1 MPTIKPIETVYK
13 GYRFRS
19 RLEARWAVFF
29 DSFGMA
35 YQYEM
40 EGFKLENGTGYL
52 PDFWLPKVN
61 LLLGADTRDIYFEV
75 KPKTDLEKTA
85 VEKVVTFSG
94 NIKGSIILCF
104 GDPWID
110 TRVCYITGNPN
121 DTYFVSDC
129 KFAAWQDG
137 ETVIHGI
144 AIEKVLKELLG
155 SNDVYKEVTQ
165 EKEVINA
172 YQTARSTRFEYNGK

>member
-1 MPTIKPIETVYK
+1 MIKPIETVYK

-19 RLEARWAVFF
+19 RLEARWAVFL
-29 DSFGMA
+29 DKFGIT

-40 EGFKLENGTGYL
+40 EGFKLENGMGYL

-61 LLLGADTRDIYFEV
+61 LLLGEYPRDIYFEV
-75 KPKTDLEKTA
+75 KPKTDLEKWVT
-85 VEKVVTFSG
+85 EKIVTFSG
-94 NIKGSIILCF
+94 GVKDGIIVCF

-110 TRVCYITGNPN
+110 TRVCYIVGNPN
-121 DTYFVSDC
+121 GTFFASDC
-129 KFAAWQDG
+129 KFAIWKKG
-137 ETVIHGI
+137 ETVIRGI
-144 AIEKVLKELLG
+144 ALEEIVKTILG

-172 YQTARSTRFEYNGK
+172 YQVARSTRFEYNGA